1 MKFLTQIPIVD
12 VAKNIGATI
21 IGDETLMATGLNEIH
36 KVGVG
41 DITFVDV
48 KKYFE
53 KSLNSAASII
63 ILNEA
68 VECPAGKAL
77 LLHPNPFQA
86 YNQLALQHRPLMPQR
101 SAVSETAIIDPTAII
116 EANVVIGH
124 HVQIGARAHIMA
136 NTTLGEYTIVGD
148 DVTIQP
154 NCVIGSDAFYYKK
167 ENNEYQKWRSIGR
180 VVLENNVEIGAGCT
194 INKGVS
200 GDTIIGEGTKM
211 DCQVHIGHGVVVGKR
226 CLFAAQVG
234 IGGKTIVGD
243 DVVLYGQVGVGQR
256 ITIGDGATVLGKT
269 GVTKNIAGHETYF
282 GYPVAKARDAY
293 KELAS
298 LRRLPDLIKKFL

>member
-1 MKFLTQIPIVD
+1 
-12 VAKNIGATI
+12 
-21 IGDETLMATGLNEIH
+21 MAEGLNEIH
-36 KVGVG
+36 KVTVG

-48 KKYFE
+48 KKYFD

-63 ILNEA
+63 ILNE
-68 VECPAGKAL
+68 VVDCPVGKAL

-101 SAVSETAIIDPTAII
+101 IAIHETAIIDPTAII
-116 EANVVIGH
+116 EQNVVIGQ
-124 HVQIGARAHIMA
+124 HVRIGARAHIMA
-136 NTTLGEYTIVGD
+136 NTTIAEYTLVGD

-167 ENNEYQKWRSIGR
+167 EDNAYQKWRSIGR

-200 GDTIIGEGTKM
+200 GDTIIGEGTKL

-243 DVVLYGQVGVGQR
+243 DVILYGQVGVGQR
-256 ITIGDGATVLGKT
+256 VSIGDGATVLGKT

-282 GYPVAKARDAY
+282 GYPVSKARDAY
-293 KELAS
+293 KELAA
-298 LRRLPDLIKKFL
+298 LRKLPELLKKFW